1 MGFLRT
7 RRFLIMAA
15 VLVVGL
21 PTAWLLARSPRDS
34 EARLSA
40 PVRKGDFTVPVTVSG
55 ELRALKFVQITVPQN
70 AQQAGAY
77 QMKISTLVPEGTVV
91 KAGDVVA
98 ELDRSTLAN
107 KLQDVTVAL
116 QKAEAVY
123 EQAMLD
129 STLTLSKAREDI
141 RTMELGLEEKRLAKE
156 QSVYEAPTVRRQAE
170 IDLEKADRALT
181 QARADYKTRVEQA
194 QAKMREVGADKMRQ
208 SNLLAVVQDVLA
220 NFTIRAPAPGMVIY
234 VREWSGKKRTAGS
247 QVGAWDPGVATL
259 PDLTQME
266 SITYVNEIDVRKVA
280 VGQPVV
286 LTLDADP
293 TKKLTGKVTSVA
305 NVGEQRPNQD
315 AKVFEV
321 KVAVEQ
327 ADTTLRPGMTT
338 GNVIE
343 TQTIPNVL
351 SVPLEAVTSEEGVPV
366 VFKMNG
372 GSIVKQE
379 VHTGAMNDEAVV
391 VEHGV
396 SESDRVLL
404 SPPANRAQ
412 LSLVR
417 LPEGQRPQSPS
428 GDTALGRARS
438 PRPPARRRLRPES
451 PECSSTARRSRPCG
465 GGSSP
470 ISCSAFATPSRRWS
484 TTSSVPRSP
493 LLAFCS
499 GWPLSSRCSPSG
511 KGPNRKSSPRCGSW
525 APTTS

>member
-1 MGFLRT
+1 MRFLRT
-7 RRFLIMAA
+7 RRFLITAA
-15 VLVVGL
+15 ILVLGL
-21 PTAWLLARSPRDS
+21 PTAWLLARSPKDS
-34 EARLSA
+34 ETRLIA
-40 PVRKGDFTVPVTVSG
+40 PVKKGDFGVAVTVSG

-77 QMKISTLVPEGTVV
+77 QMKISTLVPEGSVV

-141 RTMELGLEEKRLAKE
+141 RTMELGLEEKKLAKE

-181 QARADYKTRVEQA
+181 QARADYKTRVEQS
-194 QAKMREVGADKMRQ
+194 QAKMREVGADKTRQ

-280 VGQPVV
+280 VGQQVV
-286 LTLDADP
+286 LTLDSDP
-293 TKKLTGKVTSVA
+293 AKKLTGKVTSVA

-321 KVAVEQ
+321 KIAVEQ

-343 TQTIPNVL
+343 TLKIPNVL

-366 VFKMNG
+366 VFRMDG

-379 VHTGAMNDEAVV
+379 VATGAMNDESVV
-391 VEHGV
+391 IDHGV
-396 SESDRVLL
+396 SESDRLL
-404 SPPANRAQ
+404 LTPPANRDRMP
-412 LSLVR
+412 LVR
-417 LPEGQRPQSPS
+417 LPEGQRPPVAT
-428 GDTALGRARS
+428 GDTALG
-438 PRPPARRRLRPES
+438 PRPIAPPPSAQPA
-451 PECSSTARRSRPCG
+451 A
-465 GGSSP
+465 
-470 ISCSAFATPSRRWS
+470 
-484 TTSSVPRSP
+484 
-493 LLAFCS
+493 
-499 GWPLSSRCSPSG
+499 
-511 KGPNRKSSPRCGSW
+511 PNRKP
-525 APTTS
+525 